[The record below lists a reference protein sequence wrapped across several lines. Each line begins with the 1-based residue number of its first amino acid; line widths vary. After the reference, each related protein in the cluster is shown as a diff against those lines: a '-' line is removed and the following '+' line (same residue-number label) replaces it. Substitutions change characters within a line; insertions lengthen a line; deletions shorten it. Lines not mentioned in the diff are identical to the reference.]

1 MDAIAVDDRT
11 DRPGPAD
18 GPPPVDD
25 APRWEVTLPGLTGGW
40 RTAAGVGLAAV
51 VAVGVVL
58 RFWTESALWL
68 DEALTVN
75 IASQPLSHLHA
86 LLREDGAPPLYYVL
100 LHFWMKGFGTSDG
113 AVRALAG
120 LFSVLTLPV
129 AWLAG
134 RRYGGRPVAW
144 AVLVL
149 LASAPFAIYYATEAR
164 MYSLVMLETACGM
177 LALDRALRRPRWGNL
192 AALAVVT
199 AALLYTHYW
208 ALYLVATV
216 GLWLLWRAWT
226 GHGSDRRSVVK
237 ALVALGVGCVA
248 FTPWLPTFVFQSVH
262 TGNPWSAPS
271 SYAAIGDAVTGFTD
285 NQGALS
291 GAVTNQGQLLA
302 LVYFVLA
309 ALAIFGAA
317 RDRWHVRLDL
327 RTQRPTRPLAFVV
340 VGTLALAVTG
350 GLVAKSAFSPRYAS
364 VVFIPLLLLVATGTR
379 TLADARLR
387 NIVLVVAAVAGLTQ
401 SVENVWT
408 QRTEAPAV
416 AQVLAAH
423 GRAGDVVA
431 FCPDQVGPDVYRL
444 VEPARYDLATFPR
457 GTSPEF
463 VDWINY
469 TEVMHAGNPA
479 TFAAHLQV
487 LSGGDHPIWLVWEP
501 GYRELGTK
509 CQQLELDTALA
520 DPPGWSAH
528 QWVFSRPGHYYE
540 PMELTEF
547 APPARPST

>member
-18 GPPPVDD
+18 GPPAVDN
-25 APRWEVTLPGLTGGW
+25 APRWEVALPGLTGGW
-40 RTAAGVGLAAV
+40 RTAAGVGLALV
-51 VAVGVVL
+51 VAFGVVL
-58 RFWTESALWL
+58 RFWTDSALWL

-86 LLREDGAPPLYYVL
+86 LLREDGAPPLYYAL
-100 LHFWMKGFGTSDG
+100 LHFWMKAFGTSDF
-113 AVRALAG
+113 AVRSLAG
-120 LFSVLTLPV
+120 TLSVITLPL

-144 AVLVL
+144 ALLVL

-164 MYSLVMLETACGM
+164 MYALVMLETVCGM

-192 AALAVVT
+192 VAVAVVT

-216 GLWLLWRAWT
+216 ALWLLWRAWN
-226 GHGSDRRSVVK
+226 GQGADRRSTLTTLG
-237 ALVALGVGCVA
+237 ALAVGCLA
-248 FTPWLPTFVFQSVH
+248 FVPWLPTFLFQSAH

-302 LVYFVLA
+302 LVYFVVA

-317 RDRWHVRLDL
+317 RDRWHVGLDL

-379 TLADARLR
+379 TLADARVR
-387 NIVLVVAAVAGLTQ
+387 TIVLVVAAVAGLGQ

-416 AQVLAAH
+416 ARVLAAH
-423 GRAGDVVA
+423 ARAGDVVA

-444 VEPARYDLATFPR
+444 VEPGRYDMVTFPR

-463 VDWINY
+463 VNWINY
-469 TEVMHAGNPA
+469 TKVMHAGNPA
-479 TFAAHLQV
+479 TFAAHLQA
-487 LSGGDHPIWLVWEP
+487 LSGGSHPIWLVWEP

-509 CQQLELDTALA
+509 CEQLELDTALA
-520 DPPGWSAH
+520 DPPGWSAR

-547 APPARPST
+547 APPARSSP